1 MIQTAPFLLLARRVS
16 LQNKI
21 HVVYED
27 CSFSIGTTD
36 CGTTETQCLQL
47 TSEYNVASVVE
58 CNATLVQRRTRI
70 EKMERAK
77 IPLFNML
84 RLKQLLAGG
93 GASDSCSP
101 SKLNLPHKKSGV
113 QGIASIKLNK
123 KKAGINNIL
132 L

>member
-1 MIQTAPFLLLARRVS
+1 MIQTAPFLLLARRVL

-36 CGTTETQCLQL
+36 CGTSETQCLQL
-47 TSEYNVASVVE
+47 TSEYNIASVVE
-58 CNATLVQRRTRI
+58 CNTTLVQRRTRI

-84 RLKQLLAGG
+84 RLNFTEFISNDNPVLTPFRRGG
-93 GASDSCSP
+93 CFEPLNPHHPSS
-101 SKLNLPHKKSGV
+101 SKLNLLHKSPRD
-113 QGIASIKLNK
+113 SLD
-123 KKAGINNIL
+123 
-132 L
+132 